1 MQRFLINRIWLLLIV
16 CVFSCEKEAKN
27 THVVGEVFGTS
38 FSIKYEAKNKPDFQ
52 KQFDSLF
59 QIVNQSMSTYIKDSD
74 ISKINRNEDSIVD
87 AHFINVFKASKD
99 IYKKTEGS
107 FDPTIGALVNAWDF
121 GPEDNIVSLD
131 SLKID
136 SLMRYVGLDKVTL
149 IDNKIVKPKGVFIDF
164 NAIAKGYGVDVIG
177 MFLESQGVENYLV
190 EIGGEIRSK
199 GINVEKQSEWKIG
212 VEMPHFDGTQSILK
226 AISIRDASMATSGTY
241 RKFKTDEEGNKYSH
255 IIDPETGYPSKTN
268 LLSISVI
275 AKDCMTAD
283 AYATAFKVMGVD
295 KVKAFLYTHKHLKV
309 FAIFQNEHGDMETI
323 FFNGFPED

>member
-1 MQRFLINRIWLLLIV
+1 MYRILVLLF
-16 CVFSCEKEAKN
+16 VFSCFSCKKELMN

-38 FSIKYEAKNKPDFQ
+38 FSIKYEAKQTGDFQ

-59 QIVNQSMSTYIKDSD
+59 RVINKSMSTYIKDSD
-74 ISKINRNEDSIVD
+74 ISKINRNEDSLVD
-87 AHFINVFKASKD
+87 SHFINVFKASEA
-99 IYKKTEGS
+99 IYKETDGV

-121 GPEDNIVSLD
+121 GPEGTINNLD

-136 SLMRYVGLDKVTL
+136 SLMLSVGLDKVTL
-149 IDNKIVKPKGVFIDF
+149 IGNKISKPKGTFIDF

-177 MFLESQGVENYLV
+177 IFLESQGIENYLV
-190 EIGGEIRSK
+190 EIGGEIRSR
-199 GINVEKQSEWKIG
+199 GINVERNAEWKVG

-226 AISIRDASMATSGTY
+226 AISIRDESMATSGTY
-241 RKFKTDEEGNKYSH
+241 RKFKVDEQGNRYAH
-255 IIDPETGYPSKTN
+255 IIDPITGYPSKTN

-283 AYATAFKVMGVD
+283 AYATALKAMGID
-295 KVKAFLYTHKHLKV
+295 KVKAFLDTHNHIKV
-309 FAIFQNEHGDMETI
+309 LAIIQNEHGDMETI